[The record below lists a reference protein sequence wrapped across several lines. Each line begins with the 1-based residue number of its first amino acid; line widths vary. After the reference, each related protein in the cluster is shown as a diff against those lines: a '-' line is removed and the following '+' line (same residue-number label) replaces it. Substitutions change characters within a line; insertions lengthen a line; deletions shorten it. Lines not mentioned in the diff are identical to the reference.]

1 MAPAGLA
8 VVLAAVTAY
17 LILTFG
23 LRRTYPTWWFDL
35 AVASGTTL
43 AVVGWI
49 AGGAAWMALAAI
61 VLEIAWFVLTRWEMR
76 LPGAGRLSVD
86 VGDQIPPFT
95 ATTAAGAGFTER
107 DLAAAAPALLVLY
120 RGWWCP
126 YCTTQLDALT
136 EEHQTLRD
144 AGLTVFAISVDTL
157 KETAGL
163 EERYGGIVTFLSDP
177 DGAFLDTLGVRDTRG
192 APWYDRLL
200 FGAAKQNIAMP
211 GALVVDDTGR
221 IVFSYRSPR
230 IDIRA
235 RPQEII
241 DSMER

>member
-8 VVLAAVTAY
+8 LVLATAAVY

-35 AVASGTTL
+35 AVATGTTV

-49 AGGAAWMALAAI
+49 AGGAAWIALAAI
-61 VLEIAWFVLTRWEMR
+61 ALEVAWFVLTRWEMR
-76 LPGAGRLSVD
+76 LPRPGRLLN

-95 ATTAAGAGFTER
+95 ALTSAGAVFTEG

-126 YCTTQLDALT
+126 YCSTQLDELA

-144 AGLTVFAISVDTL
+144 AGLTVYAISVDTP
-157 KETAGL
+157 EESAGL
-163 EERYGGIVTFLSDP
+163 EERYGGIVTFISDP
-177 DGAFLDTLGVRDTRG
+177 GGAFLDTLGVRDTRG
-192 APWYDRLL
+192 APWYDRLF
-200 FGAAKQNIAMP
+200 FGATKQDIAVP
-211 GALVVDDTGR
+211 GALVVDDSGR

-230 IDIRA
+230 IDMRA

-241 DSMER
+241 DSLER